1 MHITSYYVACK
12 ACGYPQICS
21 APPADARGA
30 AMLAGEPPDKRAEM
44 TRITAAQHLVQQ
56 ASDLAAV
63 LDAAY
68 EAFEAMLS
76 AIDPAQDPASG
87 LFAAFVMA
95 AASAANGR
103 NAVALAPSLPGRPLT
118 AVPAGP
124 QPWPQERAERLAEA
138 VGGLSHLVAG
148 RLAQAAARAPDT
160 GDRVAC
166 AHAARSARDICGLL
180 GISGP

>member
-1 MHITSYYVACK
+1 
-12 ACGYPQICS
+12 
-21 APPADARGA
+21 
-30 AMLAGEPPDKRAEM
+30 M
-44 TRITAAQHLVQQ
+44 TRIIAAQHRVQQ
-56 ASDLAAV
+56 ASGLAAV

-103 NAVALAPSLPGRPLT
+103 NAVALAPSLPGHPLLPLPAEGRPWS
-118 AVPAGP
+118 G
-124 QPWPQERAERLAEA
+124 ERPERLAEA
-138 VGGLSHLVAG
+138 VAGLSHLVAG
-148 RLAQAAARAPDT
+148 RLAQAAACAPDT

-166 AHAARSARDICGLL
+166 THAARSARDICGLL
-180 GISGP
+180 GNCRP